1 MFAELSDTLE
11 TRPYLVQ
18 RIPSAERRAFLAGL
32 IDVGAALPP
41 LLGPYATTTR
51 DPDDD
56 YLLAYARRDRA
67 DFLVTGDRDLLAPEF
82 AEPRIL
88 DPGAF
93 VRELRDRGLVDA

>member
-1 MFAELSDTLE
+1 MA
-11 TRPYLVQ
+11 
-18 RIPSAERRAFLAGL
+18 
-32 IDVGAALPP
+32 
-41 LLGPYATTTR
+41 R
-51 DPDDD
+51 DPEDD

-93 VRELRDRGLVDA
+93 VRELRDRGLVAP